1 MLATEAAMQHSYDH
15 LQVALSVLIAV
26 AASYAAL
33 DLAERVTAT
42 SGRVRAAWVAGGAN
56 AKVIGMWS
64 MHYAGMLAFHLPVPV
79 SYYWPGV
86 LGSLLVGVVYSLSA
100 LFVVSR
106 PEMGT
111 VRTFLGGVIL
121 GCGIA
126 ALHYIS
132 MASMRMAAT
141 MRFEYGLVALSVVFA
156 ILFSLAALWLAFHFR
171 GEVTGEIKLK
181 IFAAAVMGAAI
192 SAMHYTGMA
201 AGAFLSPS
209 AP

>member
-1 MLATEAAMQHSYDH
+1 
-15 LQVALSVLIAV
+15 
-26 AASYAAL
+26 
-33 DLAERVTAT
+33 
-42 SGRVRAAWVAGGAN
+42 
-56 AKVIGMWS
+56 
-64 MHYAGMLAFHLPVPV
+64 
-79 SYYWPGV
+79 
-86 LGSLLVGVVYSLSA
+86 
-100 LFVVSR
+100 
-106 PEMGT
+106 MGT

-192 SAMHYTGMA
+192 CAMHYTGMA
-201 AGAFLSPS
+201 AADFLPPSPPPDLS
-209 AP
+209 HGVTVSSVRALAIPALTLVLLGF